1 MIHYS
6 RRISAGCVICL
17 GLSLLGCQQKSDA
30 PDLKKSPEPNAQVV
44 DPSVEKELR
53 SLPEADRA
61 EAIAQKLC
69 PVSGEPLGSM
79 GAPVKVA
86 VKGTSVFIC
95 CESCRKKLVGDP
107 DTYLGKLSR

>member
-1 MIHYS
+1 MIHHS
-6 RRISAGCVICL
+6 RLIAASCVFCL
-17 GLSLLGCQQKSDA
+17 GLSLIGCQQKSDA
-30 PDLKKSPEPNAQVV
+30 PDSKKSPEPNTQTA
-44 DPSVEKELR
+44 DPSIEKELL

-61 EAIAQKLC
+61 KAIAQKLC

-86 VKGTSVFIC
+86 VKETSVFIC

-107 DTYLGKLSR
+107 DTYLSKLGR